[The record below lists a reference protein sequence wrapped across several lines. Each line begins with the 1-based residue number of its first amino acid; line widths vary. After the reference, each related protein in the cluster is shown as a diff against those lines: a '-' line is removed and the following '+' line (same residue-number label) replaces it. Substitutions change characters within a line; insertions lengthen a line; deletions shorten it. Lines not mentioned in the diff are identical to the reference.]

1 MAMQSASAAAPLP
14 TAQVVGNAFV
24 DQYYHILHRSP
35 ELVYKFYQDSSVLSR
50 PDSNGMMT
58 SVSTM
63 QAINDKI
70 QSFDYKNY
78 SAEIKTA
85 DAQDSYQGGVIVLVT
100 GCLTGTDNVRRKF
113 TQTFFLAPQEK
124 GYFVLNDVFRYIEEF
139 EASEVNSALPNGAAD
154 LPSTVTLA
162 SDPEPHPASDHSAFD
177 STTALEA
184 EDTQNGAEVY
194 DPSDSETGSVVEEVV
209 NEPQSKS
216 TPIETVMVIS
226 SDLSATPEEK
236 KSYASIVKVPK
247 ATPRS
252 TPVYVPTSSARS
264 LPANVNQ
271 QAHSP
276 EQTSPEPHASAPAV
290 ESGPESSNVHEEG
303 YSIYVR
309 NLALNATPQHLEEE
323 FKKFG
328 AIKCDGIQVRS
339 NKQGS
344 CFGFVEFESLESMQN
359 AIKASPVSIG
369 GRQAVVEEK
378 RTNTRVVSSGRV
390 RYPSTRGGFRS
401 DSFRGRGS
409 FGGGR
414 GYGRSEFRNQG
425 EFSSRPKASGG
436 RNAETYQRVEQSGSG
451 RFNRQGANKGA
462 ISA

>member
-1 MAMQSASAAAPLP
+1 MQSASAAAPLP

-216 TPIETVMVIS
+216 TQLRQLWSLVQIFLPPQRRRNLMPQ
-226 SDLSATPEEK
+226 LC
-236 KSYASIVKVPK
+236 VKVPK

-359 AIKASPVSIG
+359 AIKVRFLWCNFFITSNSVFPFSTAYQQLVLIDFHPFELMIFSLSNVCGQCWCLLLANFLILYVGILIG
-369 GRQAVVEEK
+369 QIKLLHHFIFVNLLDK
-378 RTNTRVVSSGRV
+378 SS
-390 RYPSTRGGFRS
+390 
-401 DSFRGRGS
+401 
-409 FGGGR
+409 
-414 GYGRSEFRNQG
+414 
-425 EFSSRPKASGG
+425 
-436 RNAETYQRVEQSGSG
+436 
-451 RFNRQGANKGA
+451 
-462 ISA
+462 